1 MQSEISE
8 IKPMIEIVKKAENK
22 GDESFTIL
30 IPTWNNLPYLRL
42 CIKSLRQ
49 NSTFNHQIIVHVNE
63 GTDGTLEWL
72 ETENVTVTYSREN
85 IGVCWSLNGMRSFVE
100 TDYIV
105 YMNDDM
111 YACPGWDAVLK
122 NEINL
127 LPDNNFFLSSTLI
140 QPRPFWCKAIISP
153 ADYGQ
158 TAELFN
164 ERKLLD
170 EYAQLPHSDWS
181 GSTWPLNIVHKELW
195 DLVGGYSTEFSP
207 GMYSDPDFSAK
218 LWMAGVRY
226 FKGLSMS
233 RVYHF
238 EARSTNRIVKNEG
251 SRQFLS
257 KWGITS
263 SVFIRLFLRRGKKW
277 SGILREPERDGKLNY
292 QITRSRLKRW
302 LESFKKSGMSRNI
315 FE

>member
-1 MQSEISE
+1 MFELI
-8 IKPMIEIVKKAENK
+8 KKAVK
-22 GDESFTIL
+22 QGDEFFSII
-30 IPTWNNLPYLRL
+30 IPTWNNLSYLRL
-42 CIKSLRQ
+42 CIKSIRQ

-63 GTDGTLEWL
+63 GTDGTLDWL
-72 ETENVTVTYSREN
+72 KSENITITYSSEN
-85 IGVCWSLNGMRSFVE
+85 IGVCWALNGMRSYVE

-111 YACPGWDAVLK
+111 YACPGWDSVLK
-122 NEINL
+122 DEIKL

-153 ADYGQ
+153 ADFGETIENFDEQ
-158 TAELFN
+158 
-164 ERKLLD
+164 KLLN

-181 GSTWPLNIVHKELW
+181 GSTWPLNVVHKELW

-226 FKGLSMS
+226 FKGLSQS

-238 EARSTNRIVKNEG
+238 EARSTNRIKKNEG

-263 SVFIRLFLRRGKKW
+263 AVFMRLFLKRGEKW
-277 SGILREPERDGKLNY
+277 IGILEEPEKDGKLSY
-292 QITRSRLKRW
+292 EITRSRLKRW
-302 LESFKKSGMSRNI
+302 MESFKKTGMSKSI
-315 FE
+315 Y